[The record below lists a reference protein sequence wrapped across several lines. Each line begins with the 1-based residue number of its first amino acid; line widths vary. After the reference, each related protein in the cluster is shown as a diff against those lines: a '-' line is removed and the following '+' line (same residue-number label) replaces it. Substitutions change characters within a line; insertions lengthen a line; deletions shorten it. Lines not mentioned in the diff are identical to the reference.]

1 MSTHPSIPPR
11 QRHIRLKIDSRIL
24 SVPVPDDIY
33 AYWHEQF
40 VRPNPTP
47 IQRKR
52 YTTLMNLLRAAYAE
66 GQKDGAATS
75 AALAT

>member
-1 MSTHPSIPPR
+1 MFTQRSIAPP
-11 QRHIRLKIDSRIL
+11 QRHIRLEIDSRII

-47 IQRKR
+47 TQKKR
-52 YTTLMNLLRAAYAE
+52 YTTLMNLLRAAYTK

-75 AALAT
+75 AALAR